1 VTALLLGLA
10 LLLAYAGLRPTLQG
24 VSWYLVGALFI
35 VLVLVAANLTRRLSR
50 RPWLPTLVAA
60 VASLMALTLGYAAD
74 KALLG
79 VIPTPDV
86 IARFS
91 RLGEQAWLS
100 IAEQALPAT
109 PELAIVFLLA
119 LLTAGCALFA
129 DLVVR
134 RAPALTAAPLLAL
147 LAVPVAIRAGVAEPV
162 WFVLTAIVFLVLL
175 RRGQRRAR
183 PAAVLATGVVVIAGS
198 LLLPFVLPPVGDVP
212 DTGGPGIDGA
222 VNPLINL
229 GDDLRQG
236 SDVPALTYSTSST
249 EGVYLRLA
257 TLDRF
262 DGRQWEPADVNPA
275 RSHTL
280 ARFPAPT
287 GLTPAIKRTTLTATV
302 QVGDISGRWL
312 PVPYPASRITGVGD
326 DWKWVSGGLT
336 VRSQATSAS
345 GQHYKARFLDLK
357 PDLAQLRAATPSPV
371 GMPLDVALPTG
382 MPSIIADTAQ
392 RVTAGAT
399 TEYDKAVA
407 LQDYFQS
414 DGGFTYSE
422 TAPVDQ
428 HYDGSGA
435 DIVAEFL
442 QKKAGYCVHF
452 SSAMAIMA
460 RTLGIPSR
468 VVVGFQPGTPAS
480 INDKRVFQVSSHD
493 LHAWPELYFAD
504 IGWLRFEP
512 TPGRGVLPSYSDP
525 EAVDDAINQGDATA
539 SPGAT
544 ASADPST
551 AATESANA
559 SAAPTASAGSSTAS
573 GRADS
578 TPWIVVIVLLVAVA
592 LLFTPAGIRAAQR
605 ARRMRAVARGRDP
618 ATHAWAELRD
628 TARDNGWAAPDT
640 ETPREFADRLS
651 VTLSSSAARIEE
663 LRRSVET
670 TAYARDPGPIRAGEL
685 RAVVK
690 AIGASTSG
698 RDRLRAVL
706 LPPSLIARIRGDE
719 E

>member
-1 VTALLLGLA
+1 MSAGLTGLA

-24 VSWYLVGALFI
+24 LSWYLVGALFI
-35 VLVLVAANLTRRLSR
+35 VLVLVAANVTRRLSR
-50 RPWLPTLVAA
+50 RPWLPTVVAA
-60 VASLMALTLGYAAD
+60 LASLLALTLGYAAD

-86 IARFS
+86 LTRFS

-109 PELAIVFLLA
+109 PELGIVFLLA
-119 LLTAGCALFA
+119 LLTSGCALFA
-129 DLVVR
+129 DIVVR

-147 LAVPVAIRAGVAEPV
+147 LGVPVAIRSGVAEPV

-175 RRGQRRAR
+175 RRGQRRAT
-183 PAAVLATGVVVIAGS
+183 PAAVLVTGAIVVAGS
-198 LLLPFVLPPVGDVP
+198 LLLPFVLPPVADDPG
-212 DTGGPGIDGA
+212 TGGPGIDGA

-236 SDVPALTYSTSST
+236 GDVPALTYTTSST
-249 EGVYLRLA
+249 QGVYLRLA
-257 TLDRF
+257 TLDKF
-262 DGRQWEPADVNPA
+262 DGRQWEPADIDPA
-275 RSHTL
+275 RTHDV
-280 ARFPAPT
+280 AKFPAPT
-287 GLTPAIKRTTLTATV
+287 GLTSAVKRRTLKASV
-302 QVGDISGRWL
+302 QVDDISGRWL
-312 PVPYPASRITGVGD
+312 PVPYPASRITGVDD
-326 DWKWVSGGLT
+326 DWKWVAGGLT
-336 VRSQATSAS
+336 VRSRSTSAS
-345 GQHYKARFLDLK
+345 GQHYTASFLDLK

-371 GMPLDVALPTG
+371 GMPLDVSVPTG
-382 MPSIIADTAQ
+382 MPAIIAQTAL
-392 RVTAGAT
+392 RVTANAT

-435 DIVAEFL
+435 DIIAQFL

-460 RTLGIPSR
+460 RTLGIPAR

-480 INDKRVFQVSSHD
+480 VNDKRVFQVSSHD
-493 LHAWPELYFAD
+493 LHAWPELYFAG

-512 TPGRGVLPSYSDP
+512 TPGRGVLPTYSDP
-525 EAVDDAINQGDATA
+525 QAVDDAINQGGGTA

-544 ASADPST
+544 ASAGPSSSASDPGG
-551 AATESANA
+551 A
-559 SAAPTASAGSSTAS
+559 SAAPSASAGAATATD
-573 GRADS
+573 RADA
-578 TPWIVVIVLLVAVA
+578 TPWIVLIVLLVAIA
-592 LLFTPAGIRAAQR
+592 LLFTPAAIRAAQR

-618 ATHAWAELRD
+618 AGNAWAELRD

-640 ETPREFADRLS
+640 QTPREFAERLT
-651 VTLSSSAARIEE
+651 VTLASSAARIDG
-663 LRRSVET
+663 LRRGVET
-670 TAYARDPGPIRAGEL
+670 TAYARAPGPIRVEDL
-685 RAVVK
+685 RSVVK

-698 RDRLRAVL
+698 RDRVRAVL
-706 LPPSLIARIRGDE
+706 LPPSLVARVRGDE